1 MSKQAL
7 FYYAENLHLVQKATF
22 TTPAGKEYGLGENGR
37 DLLVF
42 LCNATNE
49 KQGYVFHMGYQYIA
63 EETGIHIAT
72 VKRLMAGLE
81 QLRWITRTGDL
92 IRHMGRGAPTVEYE
106 LTFYTASLT
115 QKQRTGSPTGR
126 PGATDNLAKSKP
138 SKEAHTEIGLE
149 TEPEPEPQVT
159 SDQGGQEWGQ
169 EHDLLL
175 ADCVATDLRLH
186 PVKKDRGQIVPH
198 LQKQYRPIVTR
209 AIKEQ
214 PSTDLVGWC
223 YQVRR
228 GHTIAPATT
237 GRKGKQLATNDL
249 HSLFPGH
256 QSLRQLSNADPTCK
270 KCDGDGYFFH
280 PDPIPGGYPNGEDFC
295 PCIERN
301 ALRLVNE

>member
-1 MSKQAL
+1 VYLSGQ
-7 FYYAENLHLVQKATF
+7 
-22 TTPAGKEYGLGENGR
+22 
-37 DLLVF
+37 
-42 LCNATNE
+42 TN
-49 KQGYVFHMGYQYIA
+49 KQGEFFMTAKAMQ
-63 EETGIHIAT
+63 EETGIAT
-72 VKRLMAGLE
+72 LRQVEKLLAAFIGLGWITATGETVSYEGRGRPTPVYVLTLFPQYAAIYARTLHESE
-81 QLRWITRTGDL
+81 QLPSVG
-92 IRHMGRGAPTVEYE
+92 TVEKTMKPNNE
-106 LTFYTASLT
+106 SVS
-115 QKQRTGSPTGR
+115 RVSI
-126 PGATDNLAKSKP
+126 GAEP
-138 SKEAHTEIGLE
+138 
-149 TEPEPEPQVT
+149 EPEPEPQVT
-159 SDQGGQEWGQ
+159 SDQGGQEWGL

-186 PVKKDRGQIVPH
+186 PVKHDRGQIIPH

-209 AIKEQ
+209 AMKER
-214 PSTDLVGWC
+214 PTTDLVGWC

-237 GRKGKQLATNDL
+237 GRKGKQLDTNDL

-256 QSLRQLSNADPTCK
+256 HSLRQLDNADPNCK